1 MVVESYLKLNY
12 ALRPSKQ
19 VERKLLVEAMQ
30 KLSHEGLPISDYT
43 SLGFGAPF
51 YADFQVFH
59 RYLFIDKMICVEGGS
74 IPKRMIFNKP
84 FGFIE
89 LRLDMLQKSSLR
101 LIARP
106 AIWLLRPTT
115 INHWERIRMADVQQI
130 TWVLAPG
137 SVLLVTVEADA
148 RLRVEPPEE
157 DMTGDEIRAA
167 RAEEINDAIRSHLHE
182 QFTPLDYDQDGLPRA
197 YAAALDERD
206 LGHGQRAW

>member
-43 SLGFGAPF
+43 YLGFGAPF

-89 LRLDMLQKSSLR
+89 LRLDMLSKVLPSLDR
-101 LIARP
+101 EARYLAWP
-106 AIWLLRPTT
+106 DYDQPLG
-115 INHWERIRMADVQQI
+115 EDQMADVRQLAS
-130 TWVLAPG
+130 VLAPG

-167 RAEEINDAIRSHLHE
+167 RAEEINDPIPPRTR
-182 QFTPLDYDQDGLPRA
+182 QFTPLYDRMDSRGPTRPRSTA
-197 YAAALDERD
+197 
-206 LGHGQRAW
+206 